1 MKRSITKI
9 PLLGKLV
16 LKTSIFITPPLLI
29 SASCY
34 SPNKINK
41 DNIMLDIKN
50 KGSLLSSDVT
60 IHNIEKHA
68 EVSKPEHIN
77 LEFESVTQR
86 NNSIEVEYR
95 IINKDKSKSLLNKVV
110 ITGFKDSLTN
120 ENIIIKPEPIPPIN
134 HEKSITKD
142 AETSTNDES
151 SSSSSS
157 STSRT
162 ESETQ
167 SDSPASSSSSST
179 SRTESGTQS
188 DSPASSNSSSTS
200 RTESGTQ
207 SDSPASS
214 EPEKANSKS
223 SNGRKI
229 KETGYRLNELTA
241 YRYDLIDVD
250 DDADKAELAKKLND
264 VITYKNGAIA
274 ISGGSFFSKHNNLP
288 LTGLSINKSIKPET
302 KSQINTHKQSSQIG
316 FFRASNG
323 YGVKVEHHGDK
334 NNKKYLFKWHL
345 VREDGNFGSK
355 LYEQIIDLS
364 E

>member
-1 MKRSITKI
+1 MQIVLLIFLKKENLNMKRSITKI

-16 LKTSIFITPPLLI
+16 LKTGIFITPPLLI

-41 DNIMLDIKN
+41 ENVLLDIKN

-95 IINKDKSKSLLNKVV
+95 IINKDKSKSLPNKVV

-120 ENIIIKPEPIPPIN
+120 ENIIIKPEVIPPIN
-134 HEKSITKD
+134 HEKPIMKD
-142 AETSTNDES
+142 VETNTNDES

-157 STSRT
+157 NTSHT
-162 ESETQ
+162 
-167 SDSPASSSSSST
+167 D
-179 SRTESGTQS
+179 SGTQS
-188 DSPASSNSSSTS
+188 DSPA
-200 RTESGTQ
+200 
-207 SDSPASS
+207 PS
-214 EPEKANSKS
+214 EPEKANSMPY
-223 SNGRKI
+223 NERKI
-229 KETGYRLNELTA
+229 KEEGYKLNELTA

-250 DDADKAELAKKLND
+250 DNANKDDLAKKLDNI
-264 VITYKNGAIA
+264 ITHNSGAIP
-274 ISGGSFFSKHNNLP
+274 IVGGTFFSKQNNSP

-302 KSQINTHKQSSQIG
+302 KSKISTHNPPIG
-316 FFRASNG
+316 FFRESNG
-323 YGVKVEHHGDK
+323 YGIKVVHHGDK
-334 NNKKYLFKWHL
+334 KNKKYLFKWHL
-345 VREDGNFGSK
+345 VKEDGNFGSK

-364 E
+364 

>member
-1 MKRSITKI
+1 M
-9 PLLGKLV
+9 P
-16 LKTSIFITPPLLI
+16 
-29 SASCY
+29 
-34 SPNKINK
+34 
-41 DNIMLDIKN
+41 
-50 KGSLLSSDVT
+50 
-60 IHNIEKHA
+60 
-68 EVSKPEHIN
+68 
-77 LEFESVTQR
+77 
-86 NNSIEVEYR
+86 
-95 IINKDKSKSLLNKVV
+95 NKVV

-120 ENIIIKPEPIPPIN
+120 ENVIIKPEPIPPIN

-162 ESETQ
+162 ESGTQ
-167 SDSPASSSSSST
+167 SDSPASSNSSST

-241 YRYDLIDVD
+241 YPYDLIDVD
-250 DDADKAELAKKLND
+250 DNANKAELAKKLDD
-264 VITYKNGAIA
+264 VIAHRAGALPIL
-274 ISGGSFFSKHNNLP
+274 GGSFFGIREL
-288 LTGLSINKSIKPET
+288 LTGLQINKSIKPET
-302 KSQINTHKQSSQIG
+302 KSQINTHNQSSPIG
-316 FFRASNG
+316 FFRDSKG
-323 YGVKVEHHGDK
+323 YGIKVEHHGDK
-334 NNKKYLFKWHL
+334 NNKKYLFKWYL

>member
-16 LKTSIFITPPLLI
+16 LKTGIFITPPLLI

-41 DNIMLDIKN
+41 NNVLLDIKN

-68 EVSKPEHIN
+68 KVSKPEHIN

-95 IINKDKSKSLLNKVV
+95 IINKDKSKSLPNKVV
-110 ITGFKDSLTN
+110 ITGFKDSLIN

-134 HEKSITKD
+134 HEKPIMKD
-142 AETSTNDES
+142 TETNTYDES

-157 STSRT
+157 N
-162 ESETQ
+162 
-167 SDSPASSSSSST
+167 T

-188 DSPASSNSSSTS
+188 DSPDSSSSSSTS
-200 RTESGTQ
+200 RTDSGTQ
-207 SDSPASS
+207 SDSPAPS
-214 EPEKANSKS
+214 EPEKANSEP
-223 SNGRKI
+223 SNERKI

-264 VITYKNGAIA
+264 VITHKNGAIP
-274 ISGGSFFSKHNNLP
+274 ILNGSFIDKHNYSP

-302 KSQINTHKQSSQIG
+302 KSQINTHNQSSPIG
-316 FFRASNG
+316 FFRDSNG
-323 YGVKVEHHGDK
+323 FGIKVEHHGDK

-345 VREDGNFGSK
+345 VRDDGNFGSK

-364 E
+364 

>member
-16 LKTSIFITPPLLI
+16 LKTGIFITPPLLI

-41 DNIMLDIKN
+41 ENVLLDIKN

-95 IINKDKSKSLLNKVV
+95 IINKDKSKSLPNKVV

-120 ENIIIKPEPIPPIN
+120 ENIIIKPEVIPPIN
-134 HEKSITKD
+134 HEKPIMKD
-142 AETSTNDES
+142 VETNTNDES

-157 STSRT
+157 NTSHT
-162 ESETQ
+162 
-167 SDSPASSSSSST
+167 D
-179 SRTESGTQS
+179 SGTQS
-188 DSPASSNSSSTS
+188 DSPA
-200 RTESGTQ
+200 
-207 SDSPASS
+207 PS
-214 EPEKANSKS
+214 EPEKANSMPY
-223 SNGRKI
+223 NERKI
-229 KETGYRLNELTA
+229 KEEGYKLNELTA

-250 DDADKAELAKKLND
+250 DNANKDDLAKKLDNI
-264 VITYKNGAIA
+264 ITHNSGAIP
-274 ISGGSFFSKHNNLP
+274 IVGGTFFSKQNNSP

-302 KSQINTHKQSSQIG
+302 KSKISTHNPPIG
-316 FFRASNG
+316 FFRESNG
-323 YGVKVEHHGDK
+323 YGIKVVHHGDK
-334 NNKKYLFKWHL
+334 KNKKYLFKWHL
-345 VREDGNFGSK
+345 VKEDGNFGSK

-364 E
+364 

>member
-16 LKTSIFITPPLLI
+16 LKTGIFITPPPLLI

-41 DNIMLDIKN
+41 NNVLLDIKN

-95 IINKDKSKSLLNKVV
+95 IINKDKSKSLPNKVV

-120 ENIIIKPEPIPPIN
+120 ENIIIKPEVIPPIN
-134 HEKSITKD
+134 HEKPIMKD
-142 AETSTNDES
+142 VETNTNDES

-157 STSRT
+157 NTSHT
-162 ESETQ
+162 
-167 SDSPASSSSSST
+167 D
-179 SRTESGTQS
+179 SGTQS
-188 DSPASSNSSSTS
+188 DSPA
-200 RTESGTQ
+200 
-207 SDSPASS
+207 PS
-214 EPEKANSKS
+214 EPEKANSEPY
-223 SNGRKI
+223 NERKI
-229 KETGYRLNELTA
+229 KETGYKLNELTA
-241 YRYDLIDVD
+241 YPYDLIDVD
-250 DDADKAELAKKLND
+250 DNANKTELAEKLDNVIAHRNGSI
-264 VITYKNGAIA
+264 VIT
-274 ISGGSFFSKHNNLP
+274 GGTFFSRLNFLP

-302 KSQINTHKQSSQIG
+302 KSKISTHNPSIG
-316 FFRASNG
+316 FFSKSNG
-323 YGVKVEHHGDK
+323 YGIKVEHHGDK
-334 NNKKYLFKWHL
+334 KNKKYLFKWHL
-345 VREDGNFGSK
+345 VKEDGNFGSK

-364 E
+364 D